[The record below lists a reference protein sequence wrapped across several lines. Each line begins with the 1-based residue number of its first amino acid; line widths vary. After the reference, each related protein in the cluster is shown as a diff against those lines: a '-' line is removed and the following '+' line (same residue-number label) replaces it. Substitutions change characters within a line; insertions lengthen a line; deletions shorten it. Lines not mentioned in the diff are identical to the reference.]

1 VADIDVGRLAAS
13 LKAPADVFRNP
24 DLRRLELAWAAM
36 SFATWSFAIALAVYA
51 FDVGGAAAV
60 GLVAVLRLL
69 PGAFAAPF
77 AGLLGDTHSRR
88 GVLIQSAAA
97 TAGTLA
103 VATVAAAVDGP
114 AAIVFAAAAA
124 FAVATS
130 AFQPVQ
136 SALLPLVSR
145 TPQELA
151 AANVALSAMDNCGFL
166 VGAVGAGVLLAIGD
180 PQLVFG
186 FAAVAAAICSLVLLG
201 VTRDRRPDYIDQPR
215 LGQVARETLSGAA
228 TVFAEPG
235 LRLLGTTLTLLV
247 FFEGCVDVL
256 VVVLALDLLGLAES
270 SIGYL
275 NASWGIGALL
285 AGAALAVMLQRHS
298 LSLGIGAGS
307 VGIGAA
313 GVLVA
318 AWPTTV
324 SAYAALAVFGVG
336 YTLVEV
342 AGKTFLQRLGSD
354 EKLARVFGFLETSR
368 LVAMAAGS
376 IAAPLL
382 IELFG
387 VRGALL
393 AVGAL
398 LPVFAALRWGPLHA
412 FETRAPVDSH
422 SYSLLRKASI
432 FEPLPVDT
440 LERLCHDLT
449 PLEVATG
456 VEIISEGE
464 RGDLFYL
471 ISDGEVEVI
480 EKGSLRRVQG
490 DGESFGEIALLRDVP
505 RTATVRATRRTR
517 LLTLERGQFITA
529 VTGYPRSKQLTEAV
543 VEARL
548 LGEPGG

>member
-1 VADIDVGRLAAS
+1 MDVARLAAS
-13 LKAPADVFRNP
+13 LKAPADVFRNA

-60 GLVAVLRLL
+60 GVVAVLRLL

-88 GVLIQSAAA
+88 GVLVGSAAA
-97 TAGTLA
+97 TAATLA
-103 VATVAAAVDGP
+103 VATLAAAADGP
-114 AAIVFAAAAA
+114 AAIVFGASAA

-130 AFQPVQ
+130 AYQPVQ

-145 TPQELA
+145 TPQELG
-151 AANVALSAMDNCGFL
+151 AANVALSAMDNGGFL
-166 VGAVGAGVLLAIGD
+166 VGAAGAGVLLAIGS

-186 FAAVAAAICSLVLLG
+186 FAAVAAAGASLVLLS
-201 VTRDRRPDYIDQPR
+201 VTRDRRPDYVAQPELR
-215 LGQVARETLSGAA
+215 HVVRQTVSGASA
-228 TVFAEPG
+228 LLADPG
-235 LRLLGTTLTLLV
+235 LRLLGAMLTVLV

-256 VVVLALDLLGLAES
+256 VVVIALDLLGLAES
-270 SIGYL
+270 SVGYL
-275 NASWGIGALL
+275 NVSWGVGALA
-285 AGAALAVMLQRHS
+285 AGAALAMMLQRHS
-298 LSLGIGAGS
+298 LSMGIGAGS
-307 VGIGAA
+307 LAIGVA
-313 GVLVA
+313 GAVVA

-324 SAYAALAVFGVG
+324 NTYAALAIFGVG

-368 LVAMAAGS
+368 LAAMAAGS
-376 IAAPLL
+376 ITAPLL
-382 IELFG
+382 VELFG

-393 AVGAL
+393 AIAML
-398 LPVFAALRWGPLHA
+398 LPLLAILRWGPLHA
-412 FETRAPVDSH
+412 FETRAPVDADR
-422 SYSLLRKASI
+422 YSLLRKASI

-456 VEIISEGE
+456 AEIITEGE
-464 RGDLFYL
+464 RGDLFFL
-471 ISDGEVEVI
+471 ISDGEVEVM
-480 EKGSLRRVQG
+480 EKGALRRVQR

-505 RTATVRATRRTR
+505 RTATVRATRQTR
-517 LLTLERGQFITA
+517 LLSLERDQFIAA
-529 VTGYPRSKQLTEAV
+529 VTGYPRSKQLTDAV
-543 VEARL
+543 IEERL
-548 LGEPGG
+548 RAPAAS